1 MCLFHNKIWKT
12 GLKSAIFYLMKGY
25 RLRSITLILG
35 DILFFYAG
43 LALTILIRYGRN
55 EFNKWWFL
63 HFIPFSILFIIW
75 VIIFMIAGL
84 YDSLSFSGNRQ
95 IKDRI
100 MRSMAAAS
108 LIGIIIFYI
117 APQFIITPKTT
128 LIINLVIATS
138 FIILW
143 RKFYGVLLAS
153 LAKNKV
159 IFFGLSAETEKLI
172 ELLNQ
177 TPHLGYEPTSI
188 ILPDNLPLNP
198 SVSLPVFIL
207 NHNLPNLIHSQKT
220 NLVVASMDIHNNA
233 AFIKM
238 LYEVL
243 PLGVAYMNFP
253 QFYERITGKIPISM
267 ISEIWFLE
275 NLAETEKTIFEIAK
289 RAFDIIAGLFLGV
302 FAVCLLPF
310 IALAIKLESPGR
322 IIFSQK
328 RVGKNGKVFNLFKF
342 RTMLENA
349 EQGRAVWAKEND
361 KRTTAVGLF
370 LRKTRLDELPQIWNV
385 LKGDM
390 SLIGP
395 RPERPEFM
403 EELKEKIPHYLMR
416 LLVRPGL
423 SGWAQINF
431 PYGASVQDALEKL
444 QYDLYYIKNRS
455 LGLDLSI
462 ALKTLFTILSRS
474 GR

>member
-1 MCLFHNKIWKT
+1 
-12 GLKSAIFYLMKGY
+12 MKE
-25 RLRSITLILG
+25 RKLRGITLILG
-35 DILFFYAG
+35 DILIFYTG
-43 LALTILIRYGRN
+43 LALTILIRYGRG
-55 EFNKWWFL
+55 EFEKWWNL
-63 HFIPFSILFIIW
+63 HFFPFSILFVIW
-75 VIIFMIAGL
+75 IMIFMIAGL

-100 MRSMAAAS
+100 MRCMAAAG
-108 LIGIIIFYI
+108 LIGIIIFYTV
-117 APQFIITPKTT
+117 PQFIITPKTT
-128 LIINLVIATS
+128 LIINLAIATS
-138 FIILW
+138 LIIFW
-143 RKFYGVLLAS
+143 RKFYGVVLAS
-153 LAKNKV
+153 LAKNRIV
-159 IFFGLSAETEKLI
+159 FFGLSAETEKLI
-172 ELLNQ
+172 ELLNE

-188 ILPDNLPLNP
+188 ILPDEYPASRNI
-198 SVSLPVFIL
+198 SLPVFMFD
-207 NHNLPNLIHSQKT
+207 HNLPNLIRDQKT

-253 QFYERITGKIPISM
+253 QFYERITGKIPVSM

-275 NLAETEKTIFEIAK
+275 NLAETEKTVFEIAK
-289 RAFDIIAGLFLGV
+289 RVFDIVVSLFIGI
-302 FAVCLLPF
+302 FAICLAPF
-310 IALAIKLESPGR
+310 IALAIKFASPGP

-328 RVGKNGKVFNLFKF
+328 RMGKNGKIFELKKF
-342 RTMLENA
+342 RTMIKDAEKGNA
-349 EQGRAVWAKEND
+349 LWAEEND
-361 KRTTAVGLF
+361 ERVTWVGKF
-370 LRKTRLDELPQIWNV
+370 LRKTRLDELPQLLNV

-403 EELKEKIPHYLMR
+403 EELKEKIPHYMMR
-416 LLVRPGL
+416 LLIRPGL

-431 PYGASVQDALEKL
+431 SYGASVEDALEKL

-462 ALKTLFTILSRS
+462 ALRTLFAIISRS